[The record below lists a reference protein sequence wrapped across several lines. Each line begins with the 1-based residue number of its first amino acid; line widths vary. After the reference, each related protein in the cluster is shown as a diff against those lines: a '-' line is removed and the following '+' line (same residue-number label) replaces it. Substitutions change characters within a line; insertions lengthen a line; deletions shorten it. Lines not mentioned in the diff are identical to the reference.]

1 MCLPAR
7 ITYHHLQYI
16 TWRLQPGLI
25 RPYSHC
31 AFLAALNHFWA
42 CSLSAYTGKL
52 QLETWSQSVSLR
64 ASVQTLLPER
74 PQLLPH
80 RPRPAADVGH
90 DLLLVL
96 DVLED
101 LLGVMVVSLIL
112 ADILIWVADG
122 PAHTPREKK
131 QDKLLPSS
139 SPNCW
144 FVQSS
149 IYESYMTAIS

>member
-1 MCLPAR
+1 MKHHDHPKCAYQHALLTTIYNILPED
-7 ITYHHLQYI
+7 YNQLS
-16 TWRLQPGLI
+16 GLI

-52 QLETWSQSVSLR
+52 QLEIRSQSVSLR
-64 ASVQTLLPER
+64 ASVQTPLPER

-112 ADILIWVADG
+112 ADILI
-122 PAHTPREKK
+122 
-131 QDKLLPSS
+131 
-139 SPNCW
+139 
-144 FVQSS
+144 
-149 IYESYMTAIS
+149 